1 MVTKACDKKFQGS
14 NVQECLSL
22 ASFSLGVPVEQ
33 LKYSILEEKNGF
45 FKKHAVISIDAIEV
59 LNDDDINE
67 EDSLEKAVLKKDDL
81 KEDISKKDTSKKDT
95 EQQEI
100 NGTIEIQQGRI
111 IIKNPCQGGKPAVI
125 SSMNNITVIINGE
138 KANRRMPV
146 TTESKIEFVFKE
158 EDAKRQMNLRISED
172 KMEAYISILYKPS
185 TIYKLKDTKPTNIVT
200 IDLETKE
207 EIMPPKFTESEI
219 KNELLNHNIKY
230 GILKMSIIKCVRADE
245 ITELLIASGKKT
257 IEKIDDRLEIKYN
270 EGEAQNKD
278 DNTKVIDYKAIGAVK
293 GVEVGQV
300 LAIHYPG
307 KDGEDGVDITGKI
320 IKVKN
325 AKKIVIGAGEGCVL
339 KDKFTVVATS
349 EGRPSARGTTFF
361 VYKIHEI
368 NGDVELKTGNI
379 KFVGDIVISG
389 SVREGMKVDAG
400 NCILIKNNVAESEI
414 TANGDIV
421 IKGNVIHSSVAAGKE
436 DVLILE
442 YLSDLN
448 SMKNDLTKL
457 LSSIRQLKEM
467 NLLDRNTSDG
477 ELIKILL
484 ETKFKKLSQ
493 TSNKIAVRI
502 LKEGDF
508 DDELV
513 FIIKNKILELGP
525 LNIINY
531 EELDDAVTIIENK
544 ISLLSMNLTLPVDVA
559 LDYCQDS
566 IIKSSGNITFSGK
579 GQYVSQIE
587 ASDSVIFK
595 YDKSVARGGV
605 IKAGKEIKCKI
616 VGGKG
621 GVATKLIVENY
632 GNIWVEVAYPN
643 TRFIIGTREYILD
656 VASKNIHAFIDESR
670 ELVVDKLLL

>member
-1 MVTKACDKKFQGS
+1 MTKACDKKFQGS
-14 NVQECLSL
+14 NVQECLSR

-67 EDSLEKAVLKKDDL
+67 EDSLEKDVLKKDDL
-81 KEDISKKDTSKKDT
+81 KEDISKKDS

-111 IIKNPCQGGKPAVI
+111 IIKNPCPGGKPAVI

-172 KMEAYISILYKPS
+172 KMEAYVSILYKPS
-185 TIYKLKDTKPTNIVT
+185 TIYKLKDVKPTNIVT

-230 GILKMSIIKCVRADE
+230 GVLKMSIIKCVKADE
-245 ITELLIASGKKT
+245 ISELLVASGKKT

-270 EGEAQNKD
+270 EAKEQNQENYD
-278 DNTKVIDYKAIGAVK
+278 DVQAIDYKAIGAVK
-293 GVEVGQV
+293 GVEIGQV

-325 AKKIVIGAGEGCVL
+325 AKKIVIGAGEGTAL

-467 NLLDRNTSDG
+467 NLLERNTSDG

-502 LKEGDF
+502 LKLEDF

-544 ISLLSMNLTLPVDVA
+544 ISILSMNLTLPVDVA

-587 ASDSVIFK
+587 ASDSVIFQ
-595 YDKSVARGGV
+595 YEKSVARGGV

-616 VGGKG
+616 VGGLG
-621 GVATKLIVENY
+621 GVATKLIVENH
-632 GNIWVEVAYPN
+632 GNIWAEVAYPN
-643 TRFIIGTREYILD
+643 TRFIIGSREYILD
-656 VASKNIHAFIDESR
+656 VASKKIHAFIDESR

>member
-1 MVTKACDKKFQGS
+1 VTKACDKKFQGS
-14 NVQECLSL
+14 NVQECLSR

-67 EDSLEKAVLKKDDL
+67 EDSLEKDVLKKDDL
-81 KEDISKKDTSKKDT
+81 KEDISKKDS

-111 IIKNPCQGGKPAVI
+111 IIKNPCPGGKPAVI

-172 KMEAYISILYKPS
+172 KMEAYVSILYKPS
-185 TIYKLKDTKPTNIVT
+185 TIYKLKDVKPTNIVT

-230 GILKMSIIKCVRADE
+230 GVLKMSIIKCVKADE
-245 ITELLIASGKKT
+245 ISELLVASGKKT

-270 EGEAQNKD
+270 EAKEQNQENYD
-278 DNTKVIDYKAIGAVK
+278 DVQAIDYKAIGAVK
-293 GVEVGQV
+293 GVEIGQV

-325 AKKIVIGAGEGCVL
+325 AKKIVIGAGEGTAL

-467 NLLDRNTSDG
+467 NLLERNTSDG

-502 LKEGDF
+502 LKLEDF

-525 LNIINY
+525 LNIKNY
-531 EELDDAVTIIENK
+531 EELNDAVTIIENK
-544 ISLLSMNLTLPVDVA
+544 ISILSMNLTLPVDVS

-587 ASDSVIFK
+587 ASDSVIFQ
-595 YDKSVARGGV
+595 YEKSVARGGV

-616 VGGKG
+616 VGGLG
-621 GVATKLIVENY
+621 GVATKLIVENH
-632 GNIWVEVAYPN
+632 GNIWAEVAYPN
-643 TRFIIGTREYILD
+643 TRFIIGSREYILD
-656 VASKNIHAFIDESR
+656 VASKKIHAFIDESR

>member
-1 MVTKACDKKFQGS
+1 MTKACDKKFQGS
-14 NVQECLSL
+14 NVQECLSR

-67 EDSLEKAVLKKDDL
+67 EDSLEKDVLKKDDL
-81 KEDISKKDTSKKDT
+81 KEDISKKDS

-111 IIKNPCQGGKPAVI
+111 IIKNPCPGGKPAVI

-172 KMEAYISILYKPS
+172 KMEAYVSILYKPS
-185 TIYKLKDTKPTNIVT
+185 TIYKLKDVKPTNIVT

-230 GILKMSIIKCVRADE
+230 GVLKMSIIKCVKADE
-245 ITELLIASGKKT
+245 ISELLVASGKKT

-270 EGEAQNKD
+270 EAKEQNQENYD
-278 DNTKVIDYKAIGAVK
+278 DVQAIDYKAIGAVK
-293 GVEVGQV
+293 GVEIGQV

-325 AKKIVIGAGEGCVL
+325 AKKIVIGAGEGTAL

-467 NLLDRNTSDG
+467 NLLERNTSDG

-502 LKEGDF
+502 LKLEDF

-525 LNIINY
+525 LNIKNY
-531 EELDDAVTIIENK
+531 EELNDAVTIIENK
-544 ISLLSMNLTLPVDVA
+544 ISILSMNLTLPVDVS

-587 ASDSVIFK
+587 ASDSVIFQ
-595 YDKSVARGGV
+595 YEKSVARGGV

-616 VGGKG
+616 VGGLG
-621 GVATKLIVENY
+621 GVATKLIVENH
-632 GNIWVEVAYPN
+632 GNIWAEVAYPN
-643 TRFIIGTREYILD
+643 TRFIIGSREYILD
-656 VASKNIHAFIDESR
+656 VASKKIHAFIDESR

>member
-1 MVTKACDKKFQGS
+1 MTKACDKKFQGS
-14 NVQECLSL
+14 NVQECLSR

-67 EDSLEKAVLKKDDL
+67 EDSLEKDVLKKDDL
-81 KEDISKKDTSKKDT
+81 KEDISKKDS

-100 NGTIEIQQGRI
+100 NGTIEVQQGRI
-111 IIKNPCQGGKPAVI
+111 IIKNPCPGGKPAVI

-172 KMEAYISILYKPS
+172 KMEAYVSILYKPS
-185 TIYKLKDTKPTNIVT
+185 TIYKLKDVKPTNIVT

-230 GILKMSIIKCVRADE
+230 GVLKMSIIKCVKADE
-245 ITELLIASGKKT
+245 ISELLVASGKKT

-270 EGEAQNKD
+270 EAKEQNQENYD
-278 DNTKVIDYKAIGAVK
+278 DVQAIDYKAIGAVK
-293 GVEVGQV
+293 GVEIGQV

-325 AKKIVIGAGEGCVL
+325 AKKIVIGAGEGTAL

-467 NLLDRNTSDG
+467 NLLERNTSDG

-502 LKEGDF
+502 LKLEDF

-525 LNIINY
+525 LNIKNY
-531 EELDDAVTIIENK
+531 EELNDAVTIIENK
-544 ISLLSMNLTLPVDVA
+544 ISILSMNLTLPVDVS

-587 ASDSVIFK
+587 ASDSVIFQ
-595 YDKSVARGGV
+595 YEKSVARGGV

-616 VGGKG
+616 VGGLG
-621 GVATKLIVENY
+621 GVATKLIVENH
-632 GNIWVEVAYPN
+632 GNIWAEVAYPN
-643 TRFIIGTREYILD
+643 TRFIIGSREYILD
-656 VASKNIHAFIDESR
+656 VASKKIHAFIDESR